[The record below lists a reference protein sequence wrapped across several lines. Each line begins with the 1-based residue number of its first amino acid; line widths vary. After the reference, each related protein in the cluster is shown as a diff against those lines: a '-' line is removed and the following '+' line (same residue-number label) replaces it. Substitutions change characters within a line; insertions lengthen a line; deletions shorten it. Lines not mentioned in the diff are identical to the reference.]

1 MYAITDYTLDTAST
15 TITLG
20 TAVPLERIVSIIDL
34 TSNDTIYDI
43 NLRTGTLSITGTTIT
58 YTCDN
63 NMSDGD
69 ILRIIALSED
79 DAITSISTNTD
90 TITDTINTD
99 LNAQSVIEQAPLD
112 QQLLNET
119 ALNAV
124 TTAQSSTS
132 IYTGDKQGITMCV
145 VAAGTP
151 AGTVKLQGS
160 PDGTN
165 TSDLGLIDEAGNVAT
180 SYSITAAG
188 TYFYSVVN
196 AATLPYVIANLS
208 SVTDGTFTIYV
219 FGRAI

>member
-1 MYAITDYTLDTAST
+1 MANYSVEVYNSLTDAETAIESVDDANQMLVVPYKDGALTKVFVLSGTSYDSSVYGLFTD
-15 TITLG
+15 
-20 TAVPLERIVSIIDL
+20 IIN
-34 TSNDTIYDI
+34 SDI
-43 NLRTGTLSITGTTIT
+43 NSMNI
-58 YTCDN
+58 
-63 NMSDGD
+63 
-69 ILRIIALSED
+69 
-79 DAITSISTNTD
+79 
-90 TITDTINTD
+90 
-99 LNAQSVIEQAPLD
+99 VEQAPLD

-196 AATLPYVIANLS
+196 AATLPYVIADLS